1 MSLVDEVEVE
11 GEIFDIEE
19 IELVDIFRECER
31 ERDRPWEGFD
41 RLSAEVLVG
50 WPDPSLNDSN

>member
-31 ERDRPWEGFD
+31 E
-41 RLSAEVLVG
+41 
-50 WPDPSLNDSN
+50 